1 MASSIII
8 DVIAAAKRRDQA
20 ETFAPRRR
28 LRQSACECRAD
39 LGRADQIETPATS
52 VVESMPSLSRR
63 SLLAASAALA
73 AGPAFAAI
81 APSGGPLDAIIVGAG
96 AAGIAAARRLAAAG
110 RRYVAIEATDHVGG
124 RCITDTASFGVP
136 FDRGA
141 RWIYLPDSN
150 PLIKVAPRRGDIY
163 PASLSQKIRIGRRYA
178 RAGELEDFLSAQVRA
193 TRAIDDAARK
203 ADLACAQAMPGDL
216 GDWRATIEFV
226 LGPYDRSKDLAQVSS
241 SDFAKATE
249 RRSAAFCK
257 PGFGALLAVLAQG
270 LTIQLSTP
278 AISIDSRRGVTVET
292 ASGAISATAAIVTVP
307 TNVIASGAFKISPDR
322 RDLFARLPLGSYDRI
337 ALELLGNPL
346 GLESDDLVFEKSSN
360 NHTAAILA
368 NVGGTPLCFI
378 DVAGGFGRDL
388 AAQGEAAMFDFA
400 VEWLGGLY
408 GTEIKRAVGR
418 KQATRWNAAPY
429 ALGAWSAALPGAQS
443 ARRLLMDRIADDVW
457 YAGEAAHETLCGT
470 VGGAWES
477 GERAADAVLRRLGGV
492 KQAAPAAE
500 SEARPKSKSKSRA
513 EHRAPRNEG
522 SRAYES
528 TPRIMREER

>member
-1 MASSIII
+1 MGQT
-8 DVIAAAKRRDQA
+8 DH
-20 ETFAPRRR
+20 
-28 LRQSACECRAD
+28 
-39 LGRADQIETPATS
+39 IETPVAS
-52 VVESMPSLSRR
+52 IVKSMPSLSRR

-73 AGPAFAAI
+73 AGPAFAAT
-81 APSGGPLDAIIVGAG
+81 APSGGPFDAIIIGAG

-110 RRYVAIEATDHVGG
+110 RRYLVIEATDHVGG
-124 RCITDTASFGVP
+124 RCITDTTSFGVP

-141 RWIYLPDSN
+141 HWIYLPDAN
-150 PLIKVAPRRGDIY
+150 PLIKTAPRRADIY

-178 RAGELEDFLSAQVRA
+178 REGELEDLLSAQVRA
-193 TRAIDDAARK
+193 TRAIGDAARK
-203 ADLACAQAMPGDL
+203 ADVACAQAMPGDL
-216 GDWRATIEFV
+216 GDWRATIEFL
-226 LGPYDRSKDLAQVSS
+226 LGPYNCSKDLAQVSS
-241 SDFAKATE
+241 FDFAKAAE

-257 PGFGALLAVLAQG
+257 PGCGALLASLAQG
-270 LTIQLSTP
+270 LAIQLSTP
-278 AISIDSRRGVTVET
+278 ATSIESRRGVTVET
-292 ASGAISATAAIVTVP
+292 AGGTISAVAAIVTVP
-307 TNVIASGAFKISPDR
+307 TNVIASGAFKLSPDR

-337 ALELLGNPL
+337 ALELTGNPL

-360 NHTAAILA
+360 THTAAILA
-368 NVGGTPLCFI
+368 NVGGTPLCFV

-457 YAGEAAHETLCGT
+457 YAGEAAHETQWGT

-492 KQAAPAAE
+492 KQVAPTAE
-500 SEARPKSKSKSRA
+500 TETTSKRKAKPTQA
-513 EHRAPRNEG
+513 ERRAPRHEAEPRG
-522 SRAYES
+522 SYG
-528 TPRIMREER
+528 TPRIMRDEQ

>member
-1 MASSIII
+1 MS
-8 DVIAAAKRRDQA
+8 
-20 ETFAPRRR
+20 
-28 LRQSACECRAD
+28 
-39 LGRADQIETPATS
+39 
-52 VVESMPSLSRR
+52 SLSRR

-73 AGPAFAAI
+73 AGPAFAAT
-81 APSGGPLDAIIVGAG
+81 APSGGTLDAIIIGAG

-110 RRYVAIEATDHVGG
+110 RRYLVIEATDHVGG

-141 RWIYLPDSN
+141 HWFYLVDSN

-178 RAGELEDFLSAQVRA
+178 REGELEDFLSAQVRA

-203 ADLACAQAMPGDL
+203 ADLACAQAMPSDL

-226 LGPYDRSKDLAQVSS
+226 LGPYNYGKDLAQVSS
-241 SDFAKATE
+241 FDFAKAAE

-257 PGFGALLAVLAQG
+257 PGLGALLASLAHG
-270 LTIQLSTP
+270 LAIQLSTP
-278 AISIDSRRGVTVET
+278 AISIESRRGGPTVET
-292 ASGAISATAAIVTVP
+292 ANGSISATAVIVTVP
-307 TNVIASGAFKISPDR
+307 TNVIASGAFKFSPDR

-360 NHTAAILA
+360 PHTAALLA
-368 NVGGTPLCFI
+368 NVSGTPLCYV

-388 AAQGEAAMFDFA
+388 AAQGEPAMFDFA

-408 GTEIKRAVGR
+408 GTEFKRAVGR
-418 KQATRWNAAPY
+418 KQATRWNTAPY

-443 ARRLLMDRIADDVW
+443 TRRLLMDRIADDVW
-457 YAGEAAHETLCGT
+457 YAGEAAHESLWGT

-500 SEARPKSKSKSRA
+500 TDAKSTRKAKPSRVERSVPRYEA
-513 EHRAPRNEG
+513 APRN
-522 SRAYES
+522 YD

>member
-1 MASSIII
+1 
-8 DVIAAAKRRDQA
+8 
-20 ETFAPRRR
+20 
-28 LRQSACECRAD
+28 
-39 LGRADQIETPATS
+39 
-52 VVESMPSLSRR
+52 MPSLSRR

-81 APSGGPLDAIIVGAG
+81 TPSGGPLDVIIIGAG

-110 RRYVAIEATDHVGG
+110 RRYLVIEATDHVGG
-124 RCITDTASFGVP
+124 RCITDTTSFGVP

-141 RWIYLPDSN
+141 HWIYLPDSN
-150 PLIKVAPRRGDIY
+150 PLIKAAPRRADIY

-178 RAGELEDFLSAQVRA
+178 REGELEDFLSAQVRA
-193 TRAIDDAARK
+193 TRAIDDAARR
-203 ADLACAQAMPGDL
+203 ADLACGQAMPSDL

-226 LGPYDRSKDLAQVSS
+226 LGPYNCGKDLAQMSS
-241 SDFAKATE
+241 LDFAKAAE
-249 RRSAAFCK
+249 RRSAAFYK
-257 PGFGALLAVLAQG
+257 PGFGALLASLAQG
-270 LTIQLSTP
+270 LAIQLSTP
-278 AISIDSRRGVTVET
+278 AIAIESRRGVPTVET
-292 ASGAISATAAIVTVP
+292 ASGTISATAAIVTVP
-307 TNVIASGAFKISPDR
+307 TNVVASGGFKFSPDR

-346 GLESDDLVFEKSSN
+346 GLESDDLVFEKSGN
-360 NHTAAILA
+360 THTAAILA
-368 NVGGTPLCFI
+368 NVGDSPLCFV

-408 GTEIKRAVGR
+408 GTEIKRAIGR

-443 ARRLLMDRIADDVW
+443 ARRLLMDRVADDVW
-457 YAGEAAHETLCGT
+457 YAGEAAHETLWGT

-492 KQAAPAAE
+492 KAAAPAAE
-500 SEARPKSKSKSRA
+500 TQVKPKRKSKPPQA
-513 EHRAPRNEG
+513 ERT
-522 SRAYES
+522 
-528 TPRIMREER
+528 TPRYEAEPRSYYGTPNIMRER

>member
-1 MASSIII
+1 
-8 DVIAAAKRRDQA
+8 
-20 ETFAPRRR
+20 
-28 LRQSACECRAD
+28 
-39 LGRADQIETPATS
+39 
-52 VVESMPSLSRR
+52 MPSLSRR
-63 SLLAASAALA
+63 SLLAASAAFT

-110 RRYVAIEATDHVGG
+110 RRYLVIEATDHVGG
-124 RCITDTASFGVP
+124 RCITDSTSFGVP

-141 RWIYLPDSN
+141 RWFYLADSN
-150 PLIKVAPRRGDIY
+150 PLIKAAPHRSDIY

-178 RAGELEDFLSAQVRA
+178 REGELEDFLSAQVRA
-193 TRAIDDAARK
+193 IRAIGDAARK
-203 ADLACAQAMPGDL
+203 ADLACAQAMPNDL

-226 LGPYDRSKDLAQVSS
+226 LGPYNCSKDLAQVSS
-241 SDFAKATE
+241 FDFAKAAE
-249 RRSAAFCK
+249 RRTAAFCK
-257 PGFGALLAVLAQG
+257 PGFGALLASLAQG
-270 LTIQLSTP
+270 LSIQLSTP
-278 AISIDSRRGVTVET
+278 ATSIESRRGVTVET

-307 TNVIASGAFKISPDR
+307 TNVIASGAFKFSPDR

-346 GLESDDLVFEKSSN
+346 GLESDDLVFEKSGN
-360 NHTAAILA
+360 THTAAILA
-368 NVGGTPLCFI
+368 NVGGTPLCFV

-408 GTEIKRAVGR
+408 GTEIKRSVGR
-418 KQATRWNAAPY
+418 KQATRWNTEPY

-443 ARRLLMDRIADDVW
+443 ARRLLMDRVADDVW
-457 YAGEAAHETLCGT
+457 YAGEAAHETLWGT

-492 KQAAPAAE
+492 RQAAPAAE
-500 SEARPKSKSKSRA
+500 SEAKPTRKAKPSRA
-513 EHRAPRNEG
+513 EHRAPR
-522 SRAYES
+522 YEAEPRNYG
-528 TPRIMREER
+528 TPRIMRDER

>member
-1 MASSIII
+1 
-8 DVIAAAKRRDQA
+8 
-20 ETFAPRRR
+20 
-28 LRQSACECRAD
+28 
-39 LGRADQIETPATS
+39 
-52 VVESMPSLSRR
+52 MPSLSRR

-73 AGPAFAAI
+73 AGPALSAT
-81 APSGGPLDAIIVGAG
+81 APSGSPLDVIVIGAG

-110 RRYVAIEATDHVGG
+110 RRYLVLEATDRVGG
-124 RCITDTASFGVP
+124 RCITDTTSFDVP

-141 RWIYLPDSN
+141 HWLYLPDSN
-150 PLIKVAPRRGDIY
+150 PLIKAAPHRGDIY

-178 RAGELEDFLSAQVRA
+178 REGELEDFLSAQVRA

-203 ADLACAQAMPGDL
+203 ADIACAQAMPSDL
-216 GDWRATIEFV
+216 GDWRATVEFV
-226 LGPYDRSKDLAQVSS
+226 LGPYNCAKDLAQVSS
-241 SDFAKATE
+241 LDFAKAAE
-249 RRSAAFCK
+249 RRSAAFSKVGC
-257 PGFGALLAVLAQG
+257 GALLASLAQG
-270 LTIQLSTP
+270 LAIQLSTP
-278 AISIDSRRGVTVET
+278 ATSIENRRGVTAET
-292 ASGAISATAAIVTVP
+292 TNGAISATVAIVTVP
-307 TNVIASGAFKISPDR
+307 TNVIASGAFKFSPDR

-360 NHTAAILA
+360 SRTAALLG
-368 NVGGTPLCFI
+368 NVGGTPLCFV

-429 ALGAWSAALPGAQS
+429 ALGAWSVALPGAQS
-443 ARRLLMDRIADDVW
+443 ARRLLTDRIADDIW
-457 YAGEAAHETLCGT
+457 YAGEAAHETLWGT

-492 KQAAPAAE
+492 RAAAPAPETDA
-500 SEARPKSKSKSRA
+500 KSTRKAKPSRA
-513 EHRAPRNEG
+513 EHHAPR
-522 SRAYES
+522 YES
-528 TPRIMREER
+528 EPRSYGTPRIMRDYR